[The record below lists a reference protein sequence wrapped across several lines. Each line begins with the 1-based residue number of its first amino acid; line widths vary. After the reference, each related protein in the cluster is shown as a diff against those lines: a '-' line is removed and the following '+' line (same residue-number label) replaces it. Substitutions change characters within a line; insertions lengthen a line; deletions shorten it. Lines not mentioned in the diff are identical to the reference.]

1 MMPNLTVKQAPK
13 PRFKVKLLVRSVM
26 GITILGG
33 VGAVYYSTIQP
44 PWLLG
49 FLTILVAVVGIL
61 SIFVLFFRTGLLL
74 WIGMMAA
81 LVIWMLNDAPSNHRD
96 WAPEYEIQ
104 AAAQVSGNKIAIHNI
119 RNFTYTADAQAIP
132 AYYDASF
139 MLDQLDTVDLVSSY
153 WSGPAIAHIFL
164 TFGFQDGRHLAISI
178 ETRRQKRFAYSA
190 IAGFFHHFELFY
202 VVADERDLI
211 GTRTDIRHEQVYLY
225 RLELTPAQ
233 RQRLFLSYMKRVNYL
248 ADHPQWY
255 NTLTD
260 NCTTGVL
267 ALAGAPPG
275 TKYRL
280 RVVLSGYV
288 PEYAYEQ
295 GLLNKTTDFAMLKK
309 MSLIVRPAETK
320 IDDHYSKEIRD
331 GLLLGRPYSAS
342 PPKISN

>member
-1 MMPNLTVKQAPK
+1 MMPSFTFKRAPK
-13 PRFKVKLLVRSVM
+13 SRFKAKLLARSVM
-26 GITILGG
+26 GIVTLGG
-33 VGAVYYSTIQP
+33 TCAIYYSTIQP

-49 FLTILVAVVGIL
+49 LLTILVAVVGIV
-61 SIFVLFFRTGLLL
+61 SIFVLSFRTGLLL
-74 WIGMMAA
+74 WIGMMAV
-81 LVIWMLNDAPSNHRD
+81 LIIWILNDAPSNNRD
-96 WAPEYEIQ
+96 WSSEYEIQ
-104 AAAQVSGNKIAIHNI
+104 AVAQVTGNKIAIHNI
-119 RNFTYTADAQAIP
+119 RNFTYAADAQPIP

-178 ETRRQKRFAYSA
+178 ETRRQKRFAYST

-233 RQRLFLSYMKRVNYL
+233 GQRLFLNYIRQVNHL

-255 NTLTD
+255 NTLID
-260 NCTTGVL
+260 NCTTGIL
-267 ALAGAPPG
+267 ALAGAPPD
-275 TKYRL
+275 TNYRL

-288 PEYAYEQ
+288 PQYAYEQ
-295 GLLNKTTDFAMLKK
+295 GLLNKTTDFATLKK
-309 MSLIVRPAETK
+309 LSLIVRPAGAK

-331 GLLLGRPYSAS
+331 GLLLGRPYSARLH
-342 PPKISN
+342 KISS